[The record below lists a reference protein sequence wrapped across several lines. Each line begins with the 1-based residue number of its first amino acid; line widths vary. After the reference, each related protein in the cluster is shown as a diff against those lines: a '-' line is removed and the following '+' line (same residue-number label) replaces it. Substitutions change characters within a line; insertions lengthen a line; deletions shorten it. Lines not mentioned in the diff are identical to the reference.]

1 MHASV
6 TIIGLDRLGTSIGL
20 ALKRYQNK
28 PRSEHSFTIT
38 GSDPRPQ
45 PMRIAQQMGAI
56 DSAER
61 VANKA
66 VEGAN
71 LIIANLPYGSVE
83 ELYAGIGP
91 DLRPGVVVLDLSPL
105 KQRVIDLANEFF
117 LKNPRGQPLA
127 YLIGITPIINFN
139 GLYSGDLSAEAARAD
154 LFDKSDMIIAP
165 DIHVPGEV
173 IKLAEDVSHIL
184 GAKPHFMDP
193 IEHDG
198 LIAASEQLPALL
210 GTALF
215 YTLQQSEGWLEL
227 RRMVNPTMA
236 LVTQHLRYQSADDL
250 FALFSQNRENLARHL
265 ENVIA
270 NLHEVREAL
279 LEGSD
284 ESGELETFLSA
295 VQQAWDRWD
304 VKRQRGE
311 WDESGDMP
319 DISPGRLFGSLG
331 TLLTG
336 RRPKDEDKSR
346 DDEN

>member
-1 MHASV
+1 MHATI

-28 PRSEHSFTIT
+28 ARSEHSFTII
-38 GSDPRPQ
+38 GSDPKPQ
-45 PMRIAQQMGAI
+45 PMKIAQQMGAV
-56 DSAER
+56 DSVER
-61 VANKA
+61 MVNKA

-71 LIIANLPYGSVE
+71 VIIANLPYGSLA
-83 ELYAGIGP
+83 ELYEGIGP

-117 LKNPRGQPLA
+117 PKNTEGKPLA

-154 LFDKSDMIIAP
+154 LFDKSEIIITP
-165 DIHVPGEV
+165 DIHVPGSV
-173 IKLAEDVSHIL
+173 IKLAEDISNIL

-215 YTLQQSEGWLEL
+215 YTLQQSEGWLDL
-227 RRMVNPTMA
+227 RRMVNPTLA
-236 LVTQHLRYQSADDL
+236 LVTQHLRYQSSDDL
-250 FALFSQNRENLARHL
+250 LALFSQNRENLARHL
-265 ENVIA
+265 EAVIA
-270 NLHEVREAL
+270 NLNEIHKVL
-279 LEGSD
+279 LEGGDQSED
-284 ESGELETFLSA
+284 MEAFLSV

-304 VKRQRGE
+304 VKRQRGVWE
-311 WDESGDMP
+311 EAGEMP
-319 DISPGRLFGSLG
+319 DISPGRLLGSLG
-331 TLLTG
+331 TVLTG
-336 RRPKDEDKSR
+336 RRAKDEDKLQ
-346 DDEN
+346 DEQE